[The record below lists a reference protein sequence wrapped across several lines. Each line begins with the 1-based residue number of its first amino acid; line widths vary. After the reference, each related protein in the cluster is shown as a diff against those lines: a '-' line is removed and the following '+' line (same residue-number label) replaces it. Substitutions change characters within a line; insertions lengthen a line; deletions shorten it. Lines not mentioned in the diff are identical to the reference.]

1 MKAFCCVAV
10 AAALLTSAPA
20 LADPYG
26 NGGGFTNIWSAAQ
39 GTANSYGQA
48 SAFGLST
55 AGAGAAAGGR
65 GGTNGLHGG
74 GGVSAITSSQ
84 AGAASIGSGY
94 AQTQTSGYAGGTA
107 SGYGGQSH

>member
-20 LADPYG
+20 MADPYG
-26 NGGGFTNIWSAAQ
+26 NGGGFSNIWSAAQ
-39 GTANSYGQA
+39 GTANSYGNA
-48 SAFGLST
+48 SAFGLS
-55 AGAGAAAGGR
+55 AAGAAATAGGG
-65 GGTNGLHGG
+65 GGTNGLYGG
-74 GGVSAITSSQ
+74 GGLSAITNSQ

-107 SGYGGQSH
+107 SGFGGRAH